1 MGVIKQVEFFIV
13 QHHKFLIAK
22 EHLQCA
28 IDLFLSGKY
37 SSALTLAGA
46 SEEIFAGFIRK
57 HTQKDPALRQV
68 TRLTNRKV
76 FPNYNEKDVINVLNK
91 TKNAVKHPDAKGV
104 FEPVVNGHIKEEAL
118 VLIMSALC
126 NYCSFSE
133 CFSDDFQNI
142 DKYLQILDSNPHMHM
157 KVNVL

>member
-1 MGVIKQVEFFIV
+1 M

-28 IDLFLSGKY
+28 IDLFLSEKY

-46 SEEIFAGFIRK
+46 SEEIFSGFIRK

-68 TRLTNRKV
+68 TRLLNRKV
-76 FPNYNEKDVINVLNK
+76 FPDYNEKDVINVLNK
-91 TKNAVKHPDAKGV
+91 TKNAVKHPDSKGV
-104 FEPVVNGHIKEEAL
+104 FDPIVNGHIKEEAL
-118 VLIMSALC
+118 VLIMRALC

-142 DKYLQILDSNPHMHM
+142 DKYLQIVDSNPHMHM
-157 KVNVL
+157 KVSVS